1 MAARKRTAI
10 KPGGMPEA
18 WREKIQA
25 TVLIKHLMDHVEA
38 RKEMNKSQVTA
49 AIALLKKV
57 APDLQSVAHGQDP
70 SLDPI
75 KIEAA
80 IRPVMTR
87 EAWLALHQGK

>member
-1 MAARKRTAI
+1 
-10 KPGGMPEA
+10 MPEA

-25 TVLIKHLMDHVEA
+25 TVLIKHLMDHIEA

-70 SLDPI
+70 DLGPVQLDTTT
-75 KIEAA
+75 
-80 IRPVMTR
+80 RPTMTR
-87 EAWLALHQGK
+87 EEWLKAHG

>member
-10 KPGGMPEA
+10 RPGGMPEL

-25 TVLIKHLMDHVEA
+25 SMLVNRLMDHVNGKIELTPT
-38 RKEMNKSQVTA
+38 QVNA
-49 AIALLKKV
+49 ANILLKKV

-75 KIEAA
+75 KLEAS
-80 IRPVMTR
+80 IRPQMTR
-87 EAWLALHQGK
+87 DEWLKMHG

>member
-1 MAARKRTAI
+1 
-10 KPGGMPEA
+10 MPEA

-25 TVLIKHLMDHVEA
+25 TVLIKHLMDHIEA

-70 SLDPI
+70 ELGPVQLDTI
-75 KIEAA
+75 T
-80 IRPVMTR
+80 RPPLTR
-87 EAWLALHQGK
+87 EAWLKAHGG